1 MKKTLIAAL
10 ALVAG
15 GALTTAT
22 AAKKDKKD
30 KKAAKVEAVKLETKA
45 DTLSYAAGMSRTEG
59 LMPYLKQSFGI
70 DEKDMVDF
78 ISGYEAYVNSG
89 RDAKAIAYAA
99 GQQIAQM
106 ANERMLPYLNKEF
119 KESSDSVSA
128 KLFNKGFVASLK
140 KDNSVLA
147 DSVAKPYF
155 ENAVKANIEAV
166 NMKNKK
172 AGEDFLAANAKKEG
186 VVTLPSGLQY
196 KVLTAGTGEKPKATD
211 RVKVKY
217 EGKTI
222 DGKVFDSSFKRN
234 PPTTTFGVTQV
245 IKGWTE
251 ALQLMPVGSKWELYI
266 PYDLAY
272 GERGA
277 GNGNIKPYDALIF
290 NVELVDIEKSAEAK
304 SADAKTGTALVKKA
318 TTKTVAKKSSGKAK
332 K

>member
-30 KKAAKVEAVKLETKA
+30 KKTDTKVEAVKLETKA

-70 DEKDMVDF
+70 EEKDMADF
-78 ISGYEAYVNSG
+78 IAGYEAYVNSG
-89 RDAKAIAYAA
+89 RDTKAVAYAA

-128 KLFNKGFVASLK
+128 KFFNKGFVASLK

-155 ENAVKANIEAV
+155 ENAVKANIEAM

-196 KVLTAGTGEKPKATD
+196 KVLTAGTGEKPKSTD

-277 GNGNIKPYDALIF
+277 GKDIKPYDALIF
-290 NVELVDIEKSAEAK
+290 NVELVDIEKPSEAK
-304 SADAKTGTALVKKA
+304 SADAKTGTSPVKKA
-318 TTKTVAKKSSGKAK
+318 TAKTAAKKSAGKAK

>member
-1 MKKTLIAAL
+1 MKKTLIAAF

-30 KKAAKVEAVKLETKA
+30 KKADTKVEAVKLDTKA

-70 DEKDMVDF
+70 EEKDMADF
-78 ISGYEAYVNSG
+78 IAGYEAYVNSG
-89 RDAKAIAYAA
+89 RDAKAVAYAA

-128 KLFNKGFVASLK
+128 KFFNKGFVASLK

-155 ENAVKANIEAV
+155 ENAVKANIEAM

-172 AGEDFLAANAKKEG
+172 WEDDFTPIDPDGCDIDQVTTKAYLHHLFKAQEYLA
-186 VVTLPSGLQY
+186 LQIASIHNLSFY
-196 KVLTAGTGEKPKATD
+196 LRLVGDARRHITAGDYATWMKS
-211 RVKVKY
+211 V
-217 EGKTI
+217 I
-222 DGKVFDSSFKRN
+222 DNMQRR
-234 PPTTTFGVTQV
+234 
-245 IKGWTE
+245 I
-251 ALQLMPVGSKWELYI
+251 
-266 PYDLAY
+266 
-272 GERGA
+272 
-277 GNGNIKPYDALIF
+277 
-290 NVELVDIEKSAEAK
+290 
-304 SADAKTGTALVKKA
+304 
-318 TTKTVAKKSSGKAK
+318 
-332 K
+332 